1 MDALVQD
8 FNTALDETA
17 GSNSSERSITSRRKV
32 REYIP
37 ILYRTTVSA
46 SVIDADSAYNFNKET
61 DLGEVLTPADKW

>member
-37 ILYRTTVSA
+37 VPILYRTTVSA

-61 DLGEVLTPADKW
+61 DLGEVLF